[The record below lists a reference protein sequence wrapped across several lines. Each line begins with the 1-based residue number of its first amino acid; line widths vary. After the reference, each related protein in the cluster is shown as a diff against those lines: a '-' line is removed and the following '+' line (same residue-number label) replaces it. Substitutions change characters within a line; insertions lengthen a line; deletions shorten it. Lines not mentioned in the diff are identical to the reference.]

1 MKKHIFLV
9 DNDNATI
16 KMFSA
21 ALSELGTTYK
31 CTCAENASH
40 AVSILQYITPDVI
53 ISNNRNPEIN
63 GLQLLEE
70 IKKIN
75 RLATVPFYLYASG
88 VNQELQ
94 SKVVSLG
101 GNGCIEKP
109 KSIFRL
115 MQVLQRLFRQA
126 ITSSRFFK

>member
-1 MKKHIFLV
+1 
-9 DNDNATI
+9 
-16 KMFSA
+16 MFSA
-21 ALSELGTTYK
+21 ALNELGGPYK
-31 CTCAENASH
+31 CTCAENARH
-40 AVSILQYITPDVI
+40 AVDILQYITPDLI
-53 ISNNRNPEIN
+53 ISNNRNPEPN

-70 IKKIN
+70 IKKIS
-75 RLATVPFYLYASG
+75 RLATVPFYLYATG
-88 VNQELQ
+88 VSHELQ